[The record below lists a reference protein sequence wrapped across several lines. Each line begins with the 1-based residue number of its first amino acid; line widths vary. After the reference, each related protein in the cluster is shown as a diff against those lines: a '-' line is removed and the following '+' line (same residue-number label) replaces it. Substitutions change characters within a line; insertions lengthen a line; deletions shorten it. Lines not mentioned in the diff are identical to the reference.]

1 MSDHAPAVE
10 RQRIVTDDHR
20 LVLGSVHGARI
31 EPLNPGAAPVPQPRP
46 APSPAHE
53 EPPKPNGRQRE
64 FERARSAVRSGRPVE
79 LIGSPG
85 SGRTTLLRRL
95 VLSVTGEQEDEI
107 LHPDGAIS
115 LSARHRSADDLLQE
129 IYRALHVSDPPL
141 RASAERIEN
150 GLRDCAALIA
160 LDDVALV
167 PRDVE
172 RLRSIAA
179 SCSLAMTATESR
191 LDPDHG
197 ETIRLGSLA
206 PRASA
211 GLLDRVLED
220 PSTSD
225 RSLPALELHDSLD
238 GDPSRLLQAAGH
250 AAVERMDLAEI
261 ARIVRE
267 GRLEERIAAALGT
280 RERRVLALLVGLRP
294 ASLRADDV
302 AGSLGVDDAEAE
314 LSILVRRRLV
324 RFEAGRYGAGYGFTE
339 GIAERIAESAGDPVV
354 HFADRWGEFRENP
367 DTARAEEEVLRASF
381 ERALAEERWREAARL
396 GRALETVPALE
407 GRWDA
412 WLFVIEGTLRASR
425 ESGDREVEAWALHE
439 RGSRALALGELEE
452 ARRDLGR
459 AVEIRE
465 SLGDEAG
472 AAASRH
478 NLALADDR
486 VVHRTVSSSTTPDRS
501 GPVWVAL
508 AVAIVLL
515 GAIALFLP
523 RADGGDEPEPFAVVR
538 FGAIPLDE
546 AATTRRLELVNR
558 GSDPVRLAAARIEGE
573 GGGDFEILDD
583 DCEGR
588 FLERGKRCAV
598 RVGFRPR
605 ETGTVSARLVV
616 PVAGETA
623 GIALLEGAGREEEI
637 PAGASDPVIV
647 TDPVRLEFATRTVG
661 SESGTRQLRI
671 VNRGNE
677 ARRVS
682 VRLAVPSSREFFVV
696 DDPCSNEPIPPGE
709 GCTIGIRFRPERTG
723 VREATLVVRTLGS
736 NAIRRVVVVGEAT
749 GPGEA
754 DQGPP
759 PPEGSG
765 SPPPPDDGSSA

>member
-10 RQRIVTDDHR
+10 RQWIVTDDHR
-20 LVLGSVHGARI
+20 LEFGSVHGARI
-31 EPLNPGAAPVPQPRP
+31 DPLNPGSAPVPQPRS

-53 EPPKPNGRQRE
+53 APPEPSGRQRE
-64 FERARSAVRSGRPVE
+64 LERARSAVRSGRPVE

-85 SGRTTLLRRL
+85 SGRTTLLRHL
-95 VLSVTGEQEDEI
+95 VLSAIGDPEEEI

-115 LSARHRSADDLLQE
+115 LSARHRTADDLLQE
-129 IYRALHVSDPPL
+129 IYRALHASDPPL
-141 RASAERIEN
+141 RAGSERIES
-150 GLRDCAALIA
+150 GLRDCAALLA

-179 SCSLAMTATESR
+179 SCSFVMTTTESR
-191 LDPDHG
+191 LDSDPG
-197 ETIRLGSLA
+197 ETIQLGGLE

-211 GLLDRVLED
+211 ELLDRVLED

-250 AAVERMDLAEI
+250 AAVERIDLAEI

-267 GRLEERIAAALGT
+267 DRLEERIAAALGT

-302 AGSLGVDDAEAE
+302 AGSLGVDDVEAE
-314 LSILVRRRLV
+314 LSSLVRRRLV
-324 RFEAGRYGAGYGFTE
+324 RFETGRYGAGYGFTE
-339 GIAERIAESAGDPVV
+339 GIAERIEGSAGDPVA

-381 ERALAEERWREAARL
+381 ERALAEGRWREASRL
-396 GRALETVPALE
+396 GRALEAVPALE

-412 WLFVIEGTLRASR
+412 WLFLIEGTLRASR

-452 ARRDLGR
+452 ARRDLAR

-478 NLALADDR
+478 NLSFAGDP
-486 VVHRTVSSSTTPDRS
+486 VVHRTVTFSTSPDRS

-515 GAIALFLP
+515 GAIALLLS
-523 RADGGDEPEPFAVVR
+523 RVDGGDEPQPFAVVR
-538 FGAIPLDE
+538 FGAIPLDV
-546 AATTRRLELVNR
+546 AATTRRLEVVNR
-558 GSDPVRLAAARIEGE
+558 GPDPVRLAAARIEGVD
-573 GGGDFEILDD
+573 GGVFEILDD

-588 FLERGKRCAV
+588 LLERGKRCAV

-605 ETGTVSARLVV
+605 ETGTASARLVV
-616 PVAGETA
+616 PVAEATS
-623 GIALLEGAGREEEI
+623 GIALLEGTGREEEI
-637 PAGASDPVIV
+637 PAGTSDPMIV
-647 TDPVRLEFATRTVG
+647 TEPVRLEFATRTIG

-677 ARRVS
+677 VRRVS

-696 DDPCSNEPIPPGE
+696 DDSCSNEPIPPGE
-709 GCTIGIRFRPERTG
+709 GCTIGIRFRPERPG

-736 NAIRRVVVVGEAT
+736 NAIRRVVVVGEAA
-749 GPGEA
+749 GAVEA
-754 DQGPP
+754 DRRPP
-759 PPEGSG
+759 P
-765 SPPPPDDGSSA
+765 